1 MELTENDIYNDLG
14 LTPPAPEG
22 DPAPQDDGTGGAPA
36 QSEGADSAGDVDAG
50 GGAHDA
56 GAEGTEGD
64 VSISNTD
71 GAGEAEPTQAP
82 ASAQP
87 PAQPATPA
95 PAPQQAQPHHDP
107 TGEPGPAGP
116 VEGLDRPA
124 PPEVRGRTNPY
135 TGKPVLTLAD
145 YEAYQRAYNA
155 DVAATRQREQEEAMR
170 AAGMDPTAI
179 SAMIQEAVANDPA
192 VLEAK
197 AMAQAAKAREAE
209 AQRQAAVG
217 WYSDQ
222 IKAINTLDPA
232 ANIKD
237 LDDLAGRD
245 KAAFASML
253 DQVRRG
259 MSLVDAYKLANY
271 DRLVQAQIAAAQQ
284 KARNQAAGK
293 AHLAPLGGKSGPAE
307 DVTVP
312 ADVMRQYREMFP
324 SMSDA
329 DIRKEYAACLKNAA
343 NT

>member
-1 MELTENDIYNDLG
+1 MELTESDIYTDLG

-22 DPAPQDDGTGGAPA
+22 EPAPQDDVTGGAPA

-50 GGAHDA
+50 GEAQDA
-56 GAEGTEGD
+56 GAEGAAEG
-64 VSISNTD
+64 VSNSNTD
-71 GAGEAEPTQAP
+71 GETE
-82 ASAQP
+82 
-87 PAQPATPA
+87 PAQTPA
-95 PAPQQAQPHHDP
+95 PAQIAPPPQEAQPHHDP

-155 DVAATRQREQEEAMR
+155 DVAAARQREQEEAMR

-197 AMAQAAKAREAE
+197 AMAQAAKAREME
-209 AQRQAAVG
+209 AQRQAAMG
-217 WYSDQ
+217 WYGEQ
-222 IKAINTLDPA
+222 IKVINALDPA

-271 DRLVQAQIAAAQQ
+271 DRLVQAQVAAARQ
-284 KARNQAAGK
+284 KTRNQAAGK